1 MRDFAEM
8 HFYLDAQGVL
18 VGVSGF
24 GPLSAVAKELKLA
37 RMLVERRVRPALAQL
52 ADAGVKLK
60 SLLSA

>member
-1 MRDFAEM
+1 M
-8 HFYLDAQGVL
+8 HFYLSADGAL

-37 RMLVERRVRPALAQL
+37 RMLVERRARPAPALL